1 MNLDV
6 QELGG
11 GRATLRLEGRL
22 DLVNA
27 GALREAVRSAVA
39 RGLHSLVVDLAD
51 VPFVDSS
58 GIGALI
64 GGLRETRQAGGEL
77 RIANAAE
84 QVRTV
89 LSLTNIDRVLKPYAS
104 VDEALDGL

>member
-1 MNLDV
+1 MNV
-6 QELGG
+6 TVEEQGE
-11 GRATLRLEGRL
+11 GRAVMRVEGRL
-22 DLVNA
+22 DLVAAA
-27 GALREAVRSAVA
+27 GLREAVRAAVEA
-39 RGLHSLVVDLAD
+39 GSRSLVVDLAD

-89 LSLTNIDRVLKPYAS
+89 LSLTKIDRVLKPYAS